1 MKRLAFCIEGLY
13 NAAGMER
20 VLTKKANA
28 LCHDYDITIIIRQQ
42 HGRPNAFP
50 LDTAV
55 RTIDLD
61 SDIPHYEERLREVL
75 MREHFDIVTTMGG
88 YEMYFLYRI
97 KDGSKK
103 VFEFH
108 FSFDISKVW
117 LAGIHNPL
125 KRWLW
130 VRLQTWRRIFIAR
143 HYDRLVVLCKADE
156 RKWRRYTR
164 KVVTIYNPLMIHP
177 DRTAA
182 CHNHVAIAV
191 GRLDY
196 QKGFDYLIDSWKIV
210 ADKHPDWRLNIYG
223 EGELRNSLQKQI
235 DQNGHHD
242 KVTLCGRTDN
252 IMEKYLESSIFV
264 LSSRDEAFGLV
275 ITEAEAC
282 GLPVVTFACPNA
294 PAELVDDGQNG
305 FVIQKVGD
313 IKTMAARIDD
323 LIKDETLRKTM
334 GKASVAF
341 AERFREDKIWKEWRM
356 LYTQTIQ

>member
-1 MKRLAFCIEGLY
+1 M
-13 NAAGMER
+13 
-20 VLTKKANA
+20 V
-28 LCHDYDITIIIRQQ
+28 
-42 HGRPNAFP
+42 
-50 LDTAV
+50 
-55 RTIDLD
+55 
-61 SDIPHYEERLREVL
+61 
-75 MREHFDIVTTMGG
+75 
-88 YEMYFLYRI
+88 
-97 KDGSKK
+97 
-103 VFEFH
+103 
-108 FSFDISKVW
+108 
-117 LAGIHNPL
+117 
-125 KRWLW
+125 
-130 VRLQTWRRIFIAR
+130 
-143 HYDRLVVLCKADE
+143 
-156 RKWRRYTR
+156 
-164 KVVTIYNPLMIHP
+164 
-177 DRTAA
+177 
-182 CHNHVAIAV
+182 
-191 GRLDY
+191 
-196 QKGFDYLIDSWKIV
+196 DSWKIV

-341 AERFREDKIWKEWRM
+341 AERFIEDKIWKEWRM

>member
-1 MKRLAFCIEGLY
+1 MKRIAYCIEGLY

-28 LCHDYDITIIIRQQ
+28 LCHDYAITIIIRQQ

-97 KDGSKK
+97 KDGSRK

-117 LAGIHNPL
+117 LAGIRNPL

-130 VRLQTWRRIFIAR
+130 VRLQTWRRILIAR

-156 RKWRRYTR
+156 RKWRRYTH
-164 KVVTIYNPLMIHP
+164 KVETIYNPLMIHP
-177 DRTAA
+177 VKTAA
-182 CHNHVAIAV
+182 YHNHVAIAV

-196 QKGFDYLIDSWKIV
+196 QKGFDYLIDAWKII

-223 EGELRNSLQKQI
+223 EGKLRDSLQKQI
-235 DQNGHHD
+235 DQNRLQE
-242 KVTLCGRTDN
+242 KVSLCGRTN
-252 IMEKYLESSIFV
+252 CITEKYLESSIFI

-294 PAELVDDGQNG
+294 PAELVDDGRNG
-305 FVIQKVGD
+305 YVVPKVGD
-313 IKTMAARIDD
+313 VRTMAVRIEE
-323 LIKDETLRKTM
+323 LIEDENLRKAM

-341 AERFREDKIWKEWRM
+341 AERFREDKIWKEWRE
-356 LYTQTIQ
+356 LYSNFL